1 MPQSFELTDQ
11 YCEILKPL
19 TSKVSVLTHA
29 QIARTFLARTSDQ
42 EQELQSII
50 TELEEADFI
59 ASYTAIVH
67 PELNLNAPL
76 CSYSPGDP
84 DPDFRAL
91 ARETRGRWK
100 RAPVATNI
108 VYATKRARR
117 VFGGYLGG
125 KKPRPSETCHDI
137 HLTQIYLD
145 YWARD
150 RAAALAWVSEAELR
164 QERGKNNGPLPD
176 AEIRTAEPVIIE
188 FGGAYSRQKLE
199 AIHEQQRT
207 RAYEIW

>member
-11 YCEILKPL
+11 HCEILKPL
-19 TSKVSVLTHA
+19 TSKVRVLTHA

-42 EQELQSII
+42 EQELQGII
-50 TELEEADFI
+50 SELEGADFI
-59 ASYTAIVH
+59 ASYTAMVH
-67 PELNLNAPL
+67 PELHLKAPL

-84 DPDFRAL
+84 APDFQSL

-100 RAPVATNI
+100 RAPVATDI

-125 KKPRPSETCHDI
+125 QKPRPSETRHDI
-137 HLTQIYLD
+137 HLAQIYLR

-164 QERGKNNGPLPD
+164 QEHGKNGGPLPD
-176 AEIRTAEPVIIE
+176 AEIRTDQSLVIE